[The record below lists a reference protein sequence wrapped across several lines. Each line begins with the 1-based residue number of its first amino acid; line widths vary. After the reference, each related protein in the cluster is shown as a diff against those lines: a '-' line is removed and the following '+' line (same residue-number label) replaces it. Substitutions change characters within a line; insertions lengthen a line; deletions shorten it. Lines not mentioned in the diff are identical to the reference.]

1 MCGIVG
7 FVDKKIADKK
17 PVIEAMMDTI
27 KHRGPNSSGEIVNED
42 TPLGFRRLSIIDINS
57 GMQPIYNEDKS
68 KAVIF
73 NGEIYNYQGIREELI
88 NKGHTFTTE
97 TDTEVLL
104 HGFEEWGMEELLK
117 KIRKLVVATNGIPEA
132 ILAAVVA
139 PLICT
144 PLLRF
149 RKQR

>member
-27 KHRGPNSSGEIVNED
+27 KHRGPNSSGELVNED
-42 TPLGFRRLSIIDINS
+42 TALGFRQLSIIDINS

-88 NKGHTFTTE
+88 KKGL
-97 TDTEVLL
+97 VLL
-104 HGFEEWGMEELLK
+104 EWK
-117 KIRKLVVATNGIPEA
+117 YFPTPKILDPKILTVKLIITV
-132 ILAAVVA
+132 
-139 PLICT
+139 
-144 PLLRF
+144 
-149 RKQR
+149 

>member
-27 KHRGPNSSGEIVNED
+27 KHRGPNSSGELVNED
-42 TPLGFRRLSIIDINS
+42 TALGFRRLSIIDINS

-73 NGEIYNYQGIREELI
+73 NGEIYNSPAYLEFRRLKHSTREAPFCYQ
-88 NKGHTFTTE
+88 KGPSTF
-97 TDTEVLL
+97 
-104 HGFEEWGMEELLK
+104 GME
-117 KIRKLVVATNGIPEA
+117 
-132 ILAAVVA
+132 ILSNTKNSR
-139 PLICT
+139 PN
-144 PLLRF
+144 
-149 RKQR
+149 